1 MKRLVD
7 EEDLYQNVGDAM
19 IRFMRIK
26 PEPFLSNALRSQS
39 HFWGVPPWKRAL
51 SFVFMLRFVMGYK
64 AQRQWRKFTENDYK
78 LNKRA
83 FNRWVEKENDIFLKS
98 PEFDKLP
105 EFYEEEVRIR
115 HKRKVTSTSELSV
128 DSPVKRSF
136 VVADESTS
144 DDE

>member
-1 MKRLVD
+1 M
-7 EEDLYQNVGDAM
+7 GDAI

-26 PEPFLSNALRSQS
+26 PEPFLSNALRSQND
-39 HFWGVPPWKRAL
+39 FWRVPPWKRAL
-51 SFVFMLRFVMGYK
+51 SFVFMLRFVLGYK
-64 AQRQWRKFTENDYK
+64 AQRQWRKFTEHDYK

-83 FNRWVEKENDIFLKS
+83 FKRWMENENNIFLKS

-105 EFYEEEVRIR
+105 EFYEEMVRIK
-115 HKRKVTSTSELSV
+115 HERKITSTSELSV